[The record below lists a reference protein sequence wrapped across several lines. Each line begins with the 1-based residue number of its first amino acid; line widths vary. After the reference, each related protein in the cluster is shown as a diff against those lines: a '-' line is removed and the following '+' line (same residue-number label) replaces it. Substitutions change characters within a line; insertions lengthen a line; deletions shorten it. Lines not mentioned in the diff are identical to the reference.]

1 MNFLN
6 YQGVNSDTFQGEGG
20 KPMPVS
26 MLQYIAHYAYGL
38 SEPTLLRMSQ
48 ALMDQYEGSKE
59 GLKRKVLEK
68 AIRMAQDTSE
78 KGNKLVPHGIVLSRK
93 ATANLIDFVYYVEG
107 YRGARMAVGPCIC
120 QYASKKTPP
129 GVDEIEWKD
138 LTLFYGADIYK
149 DIPLGKRD
157 LPLGHRE
164 VNAEEAKEIF
174 EEMHERGYVHNAFYL
189 YGKRSGLF
197 VLCNCDKDLCRTV
210 RGTRLMGPGLMA
222 EKGPEVTVRDKTKC
236 LGAEECGMCAKR
248 CPFGASR
255 IVNGEIVFDQS
266 RCMGCELCVTTCK
279 GHARQL
285 VERKD
290 YGYDHILNRTL
301 VLAGMYGRPELEVV
315 PETEEESKDE

>member
-1 MNFLN
+1 M
-6 YQGVNSDTFQGEGG
+6 
-20 KPMPVS
+20 
-26 MLQYIAHYAYGL
+26 
-38 SEPTLLRMSQ
+38 
-48 ALMDQYEGSKE
+48 
-59 GLKRKVLEK
+59 
-68 AIRMAQDTSE
+68 
-78 KGNKLVPHGIVLSRK
+78 
-93 ATANLIDFVYYVEG
+93 
-107 YRGARMAVGPCIC
+107 
-120 QYASKKTPP
+120 
-129 GVDEIEWKD
+129 
-138 LTLFYGADIYK
+138 
-149 DIPLGKRD
+149 
-157 LPLGHRE
+157 
-164 VNAEEAKEIF
+164 
-174 EEMHERGYVHNAFYL
+174 
-189 YGKRSGLF
+189 
-197 VLCNCDKDLCRTV
+197 

-315 PETEEESKDE
+315 PETEEESKIEPHGGS

>member
-6 YQGVNSDTFQGEGG
+6 YQGVNSDTFQGENG

-48 ALMDQYEGSKE
+48 ALMDKYEGSKE

-68 AIRMAQDTSE
+68 AIRIAQDSSE

-120 QYASKKTPP
+120 QYASGKTPP

-149 DIPLGKRD
+149 D

-189 YGKRSGLF
+189 YGTRPGRF
-197 VLCNCDKDLCRTV
+197 VRRNCPTDRGPPV

-222 EKGPEVTVRDKTKC
+222 EKGPEVTVRDATKC

-248 CPFGASR
+248 CPFGASK

-279 GHARQL
+279 GHARKL

-301 VLAGMYGRPELEVV
+301 VLAGLYGRPELEVAPV
-315 PETEEESKDE
+315 SEEDGCDE